1 MGQTMQRVRPRLA
14 PAADNVDL
22 DADQHRAAGDDADAA
37 GVDRGGQVVGVAAA
51 VPDVFGAA
59 QLAKGMAFP
68 IEPEFSAGEEF
79 RQSG

>member
-37 GVDRGGQVVGVAAA
+37 GLD
-51 VPDVFGAA
+51 
-59 QLAKGMAFP
+59 
-68 IEPEFSAGEEF
+68 
-79 RQSG
+79 